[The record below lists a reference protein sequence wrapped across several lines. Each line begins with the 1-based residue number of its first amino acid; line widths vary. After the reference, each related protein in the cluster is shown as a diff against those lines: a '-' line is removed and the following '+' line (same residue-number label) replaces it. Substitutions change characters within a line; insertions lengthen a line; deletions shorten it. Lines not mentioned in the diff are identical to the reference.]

1 MKIGTNSAIMNI
13 SSEICMCIL
22 LAIPCVAF
30 VSCLFF
36 SPTPPPISLLLQALS
51 SFYSLLCSLRQQLCP
66 RSPIAALQS
75 GRLPMTTLHS
85 VDEPSNDL
93 MHWERAASVLQLC
106 KAFPVSTKL
115 SSNSTH
121 LPDKQSLLLLLLHYL
136 VPLLPYIKYSTVTI
150 RY

>member
-1 MKIGTNSAIMNI
+1 MNI
-13 SSEICMCIL
+13 SSEICTWIL
-22 LAIPCVAF
+22 LAILCVAL

-36 SPTPPPISLLLQALS
+36 SPAPPPIQALS

-75 GRLPMTTLHS
+75 GRLPVTTLHS

-93 MHWERAASVLQLC
+93 MHWERAASVLQLY

-115 SSNSTH
+115 SSSSKH
-121 LPDKQSLLLLLLHYL
+121 LPDKQSLLLLFPLQYL
-136 VPLLPYIKYSTVTI
+136 VALLPYIKCTADTI
-150 RY
+150 KC